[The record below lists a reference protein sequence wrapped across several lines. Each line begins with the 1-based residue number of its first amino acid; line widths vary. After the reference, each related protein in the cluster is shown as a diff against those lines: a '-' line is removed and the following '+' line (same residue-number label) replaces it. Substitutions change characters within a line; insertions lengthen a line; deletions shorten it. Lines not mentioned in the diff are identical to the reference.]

1 MEKAREILRLSYELG
16 LSQRDVAQG
25 TGCSLGKVSAVL
37 AKVREAGIADPLALR
52 SKELGSLLYPPVKQ
66 QEGAKVEPDLE
77 YIDRE
82 MKRKGVT
89 LFLLWEEYKTE
100 HPDGYMYTQFCKRYR
115 EYRKKNQVYLR
126 KVYKAGER
134 VLVDWAGL
142 TMHYADGNE
151 KNYQA
156 YLFVATLPASA
167 YLYTEPFR
175 DMKLESWIDAHIRAF
190 EYFEGVPHLIV
201 PDNTKTAVKKAAYY
215 EPELNRTYQDMAGH
229 YGAVIVP
236 ARPFRPT
243 DKAPVETGVQIVE
256 RRIIAKLRLRQF
268 LSFQEL
274 REAVQVELELL
285 NTQAFQKLPGNR
297 RSTFLETEKHE
308 LMGLPVSRYE
318 CAHWKEARVA
328 FDYHVALD
336 KSHFYSV
343 SYRYVGKQVKIR
355 STSHTVEVFYEGER
369 IACHVR
375 SYDPHRRYITD
386 PQHMPEHHRAVADW
400 TPERFIAWAGKTGEQ
415 TKSSIT
421 ALLGHWEHPE
431 QAFKTCAGILR
442 LAQTVQPVKMEK
454 ACALAME
461 YQVYSYTPFTRLLAK
476 GAENPPLPI
485 QHENVRGSEYYHDL

>member
-1 MEKAREILRLSYELG
+1 
-16 LSQRDVAQG
+16 
-25 TGCSLGKVSAVL
+25 
-37 AKVREAGIADPLALR
+37 
-52 SKELGSLLYPPVKQ
+52 
-66 QEGAKVEPDLE
+66 
-77 YIDRE
+77 

-115 EYRKKNQVYLR
+115 EYRKQNHVYLR

-134 VLVDWAGL
+134 VLVDWAGV
-142 TMHYADGNE
+142 TMRYADGNG
-151 KNYQA
+151 KDYPA

-175 DMKLESWIDAHIRAF
+175 DMKLESWIDAHIHAF
-190 EYFEGVPHLIV
+190 EYFEGAPRLIV

-215 EPELNRTYQDMAGH
+215 EPELNRTYQDMARH

-274 REAVQVELELL
+274 REAVQAELELL

-297 RSTFLETEKHE
+297 RSAFLETEKHE
-308 LMGLPVSRYE
+308 LMRLPASRYE
-318 CAHWKEARVA
+318 CARWKEAKVA

-336 KSHFYSV
+336 KNHFYSV

-355 STSHTVEVFYEGER
+355 ATSHTVEVFYEGER
-369 IACHVR
+369 IACHAR
-375 SYDPHRRYITD
+375 SYDPQRRYITD

-415 TKSSIT
+415 TKAYIA

-442 LAQTVQPVKMEK
+442 LAQTVRPEQMEQ
-454 ACALAME
+454 ACVRARE
-461 YQVYSYTPFTRLLAK
+461 CQIYSYTSFARLLNQ

-485 QHENVRGSEYYHDL
+485 RHENVRGPEYYDGLSGDSHVR